1 MHRSVGA
8 IIAPFLLL
16 FGLASSAQ
24 AEGNQFYGTLSLGA
38 SMPSATFSGV
48 EAESGTNGDFGAAFG
63 VLTSDFFSWDIAEV
77 HYTNF
82 AGTDLGFG
90 TSNSTLSLGST
101 FNWGYFKPS
110 SRFHPFVSLGLGS
123 SRLGYQVAGTNMIE
137 ADWAFEWNV
146 GGGIEFQTQENFK
159 TGIRYRYRATNR
171 STVGTEYSVNMHSIS
186 LEISFMGSR

>member
-1 MHRSVGA
+1 MHRSAGA
-8 IIAPFLLL
+8 IFAPFLLL

-24 AEGNQFYGTLSLGA
+24 AEGSQLYGTLSVGA
-38 SMPSATFSGV
+38 SIPDATFSGV

-63 VLTSDFFSWDIAEV
+63 IQTSDLFRWDIVDV

-82 AGTDLGFG
+82 AGVDLGFG
-90 TSNSTLSLGST
+90 TSSSTLSLGST
-101 FNWGYFKPS
+101 FNWGYFSPS
-110 SRFHPFVSLGLGS
+110 SRFHPFVSLGLGP
-123 SRLGYQVAGTNMIE
+123 SRLGYQVAGTNMTE

-146 GGGIEFQTQENFK
+146 GGGIELQTQETFK

-171 STVGTEYSVNMHSIS
+171 STKGTEYSVDMHSIS